1 VTEKSLDGGWWDGN
15 AASKASMASLPY
27 GVDVLSLM
35 LLLLLVLCC
44 VVEWMVVGLSDVVVV
59 VVEGGIHGRSNLKIL
74 KKKIK
79 MTVKKR

>member
-1 VTEKSLDGGWWDGN
+1 MDGGWWDGN

-35 LLLLLVLCC
+35 LLLCC